1 MAKSR
6 KGHRKSHRKA
16 HRKSHRRTRQR
27 GGEAPVNYANPWP
40 AGINLA
46 QGQQFAAY
54 HANQHGG
61 QAPFPSAVVDSTL
74 PKDLAA
80 SAHLLPL
87 DAAFAEIRQF
97 GPEADLK
104 GGARRKGRKG
114 RKGSRKSKKGSR
126 KNRKA
131 SRKTRKSRKSRKQ
144 RGGLYRWGG
153 GGRRSAFQNMMGGSA
168 QDMSHP
174 MDVSNEGKMLIPASL
189 QAQAGLNPEWSI
201 IERDGM
207 AFAPK

>member
-6 KGHRKSHRKA
+6 KGHRKSHRKV
-16 HRKSHRRTRQR
+16 HRKSHRRQR
-27 GGEAPVNYANPWP
+27 GGEAPVNWSNPWP

-80 SAHLLPL
+80 SARLLPL

-104 GGARRKGRKG
+104 GGARR
-114 RKGSRKSKKGSR
+114 
-126 KNRKA
+126 RKA
-131 SRKTRKSRKSRKQ
+131 KKSRKSRKTRKQ

-153 GGRRSAFQNMMGGSA
+153 GGRRSAFQNMYGGRRSAFQNMMGGSA
-168 QDMSHP
+168 QDMTHP
-174 MDVSNEGKMLIPASL
+174 MDVANEGKMLIPPSL

>member
-16 HRKSHRRTRQR
+16 HRKSNRRTRQR

-61 QAPFPSAVVDSTL
+61 QAPFPSAVVDSGL

-104 GGARRKGRKG
+104 GGARR

-126 KNRKA
+126 KGRKA
-131 SRKTRKSRKSRKQ
+131 SRKSKRASRKTRKQ
-144 RGGLYRWGG
+144 RGGLYRFGG
-153 GGRRSAFQNMMGGSA
+153 GGRRSAFQNMYGGSA
-168 QDMSHP
+168 QNLSNP
-174 MDVSNEGKMLIPASL
+174 MDVSNEGKMLIPPSL
-189 QAQAGLNPEWSI
+189 QAQAGMNPEWGI

-207 AFAPK
+207 AFAPRN

>member
-1 MAKSR
+1 
-6 KGHRKSHRKA
+6 
-16 HRKSHRRTRQR
+16 
-27 GGEAPVNYANPWP
+27 
-40 AGINLA
+40 
-46 QGQQFAAY
+46 
-54 HANQHGG
+54 
-61 QAPFPSAVVDSTL
+61 
-74 PKDLAA
+74 
-80 SAHLLPL
+80 LPL

-114 RKGSRKSKKGSR
+114 SR
-126 KNRKA
+126 KNKK
-131 SRKTRKSRKSRKQ
+131 SRKTRKQ

-153 GGRRSAFQNMMGGSA
+153 GGRRSAFQNMYGGSTALPTMMGGRRRSAFQNMMGGSA

-174 MDVSNEGKMLIPASL
+174 MDVSEEGKMLIPPSL
-189 QAQAGLNPEWSI
+189 QAQAGMNPEWGI

>member
-16 HRKSHRRTRQR
+16 HRKSHRRQR
-27 GGEAPVNYANPWP
+27 GGEAPVNWSNPWP

-80 SAHLLPL
+80 SARLLPL

-104 GGARRKGRKG
+104 GGARRRKG
-114 RKGSRKSKKGSR
+114 RKGSRKGRKGSR
-126 KNRKA
+126 KGRKG
-131 SRKTRKSRKSRKQ
+131 TRR
-144 RGGLYRWGG
+144 
-153 GGRRSAFQNMMGGSA
+153 A
-168 QDMSHP
+168 
-174 MDVSNEGKMLIPASL
+174 
-189 QAQAGLNPEWSI
+189 
-201 IERDGM
+201 
-207 AFAPK
+207 

>member
-16 HRKSHRRTRQR
+16 HRKSHRRQR

-80 SAHLLPL
+80 SARLLPL

-104 GGARRKGRKG
+104 GGSRRKGRKG
-114 RKGSRKSKKGSR
+114 RK
-126 KNRKA
+126 
-131 SRKTRKSRKSRKQ
+131 TRKGRKGSRKQ

-153 GGRRSAFQNMMGGSA
+153 GGRRSTAFQNMLGGRRSAFQNMMGGSA
-168 QDMSHP
+168 QDMTHP
-174 MDVSNEGKMLIPASL
+174 MDVADEGKMLIPPSL
-189 QAQAGLNPEWSI
+189 QAQAGLNPEWKLAENPTS
-201 IERDGM
+201 
-207 AFAPK
+207 FNPLN